1 MDAAKNRNPSI
12 EDIILD
18 HDKRGISALRP
29 FLPADYCQ
37 EAAQWILAQRA
48 PVKKPVI
55 ITTGFYILSSGV
67 PETDGPPGAI
77 AMGRALHSLGFDVFY
92 VTDHYCSPL
101 LNLGGEQRG
110 EVIEFPITDHE
121 KSAQFARKLLSEI
134 KPAMVISTERCG
146 LTEKHRYLNMRGRD
160 ISEFTAKVDYLFTTT
175 KQNTLGVGDGGNEI
189 GMGKLASQIKQT
201 PNLPDEPAMTPV
213 DYLII
218 ASVSNWGAYGLLA
231 ALSILCRQDLVPSAE
246 WEGAI
251 LKELNARG
259 TVDGITGERDGGVD
273 AFTQEQNASIIN
285 RLKQLVAAKI

>member
-1 MDAAKNRNPSI
+1 MAAANKREQSI

-18 HDKRGISALRP
+18 QDKRGISALRP

-37 EAAQWILAQRA
+37 KAARWILAQRA
-48 PVKKPVI
+48 PAKKPVI

-77 AMGRALHSLGFDVFY
+77 ALGRALHSLDFEVFY
-92 VTDHYCSPL
+92 VTDHYCLPL
-101 LNLGGEQRG
+101 LNLGGEQEG

-134 KPAMVISTERCG
+134 KPVMVISTERCG
-146 LTEKHRYLNMRGRD
+146 LTEKRRYLNMRGKD

-189 GMGKLASQIKQT
+189 GMGKLASQIKQA
-201 PNLPDEPAMTPV
+201 PSLPDEPAITPV

-218 ASVSNWGAYGLLA
+218 ATVSNWGVYGLLA
-231 ALSILCRQDLVPSAE
+231 ALSILCQQDLVPSAE
-246 WEGAI
+246 WEGAL